1 MLRLSRKQIQVRL
14 NYAEEEQGRPKV
26 NLLLKMAY
34 SHGRYCSL
42 RNEVLRALPKQPF
55 DYLCQC
61 AGFVNL
67 FGLGVV
73 GVEFRKGAPHAVK
86 VWYGDSVP
94 FAISVDIGTLITAA
108 KWTARDKVYRLQCSA
123 LVFGPC
129 AGVVA
134 PPFDIYSE
142 CGVAHSRCASIGET
156 IAYGEWYEKH
166 TTICHYS
173 VAMGNK
179 AMGVLEEEI

>member
-1 MLRLSRKQIQVRL
+1 
-14 NYAEEEQGRPKV
+14 
-26 NLLLKMAY
+26 MADFRD
-34 SHGRYCSL
+34 RYCSL
-42 RNEVLRALPKQPF
+42 GITVLRALPKQSF

-73 GVEFRKGAPHAVK
+73 GVELGKGAPHAVK
-86 VWYGDSVP
+86 VWYGDGVP
-94 FAISVDIGTLITAA
+94 LAISVDIGTLITAA

-156 IAYGEWYEKH
+156 IAYGEWYEKY
-166 TTICHYS
+166 TAICHYS

-179 AMGVLEEEI
+179 AMRVLEKEI